1 MERRK
6 LGAGGLTVSAVGLG
20 CMGMS
25 GGYGAVD
32 RADCVT
38 TIRRAVDLGVTLLD
52 TADFYGGGENER
64 LVGEA
69 VRGRRAD
76 VVIATRGGV
85 RSEVPGGPPR
95 IVDGSPTYL
104 RQACDASLA
113 RLGVDH
119 VDVYYLGRA
128 DPRVPIED
136 SVGALAQLRTAGKI
150 RHIGL
155 SEVSAEVLRRA
166 HAVQPISVLES
177 EYSLWERH
185 IEAEI
190 LPAAR
195 DLGVGLVAHSPLGK
209 GFLTGTLPSPEHF
222 GDGDQRRNHPR
233 LQGDNFRHNQRMVAQ
248 ARPIA
253 QELGVPLS
261 RLALAWLLSR
271 GDDVVP
277 IPGSRSLG
285 HLHSNVAAAEIRLTE
300 RHIRLLEEIF
310 QPGRVAGSRH
320 PAHRRAAGVDK
331 DG

>member
-1 MERRK
+1 MEHRK
-6 LGAGGLTVSAVGLG
+6 LGTAGLTVSAIGLG

-25 GGYGAVD
+25 GGYGTVD

-38 TIRRAVDLGVTLLD
+38 TIQRAVDLGVTLLD

-64 LVGEA
+64 LIGEA

-76 VVIATRGGV
+76 VMIATRGGV

-104 RQACDASLA
+104 RQACDASLT
-113 RLGVDH
+113 RLGIDH
-119 VDVYYLGRA
+119 IDLYYLGRA
-128 DPRVPIED
+128 DPQVPIED
-136 SVGALAQLRTAGKI
+136 SVGTLAQLQATGKI

-155 SEVSAEVLRRA
+155 SEVSAEALRRA

-222 GDGDQRRNHPR
+222 GEGDHRRNHPR
-233 LQGDNFRHNQRMVAQ
+233 LQGENFRHNQRMVTQAQ
-248 ARPIA
+248 PIA

-277 IPGSRSLG
+277 IPGSRSLE
-285 HLHSNVAAAEIRLTE
+285 HLHSNITAIGIRLTE

-310 QPGRVAGSRH
+310 QPDRVAGSRH